1 MRQRWYGVDRVG
13 IEPNDE
19 AWETASVL
27 VGGCGA
33 ALGHCQMLPRRDKD
47 NRAEASPKLGLARY
61 ATSQHTALR
70 RALRQLRDRNR
81 GRSPGDLMSRAGR
94 NEFGRIQSAQI
105 LS

>member
-47 NRAEASPKLGLARY
+47 NRAEASPKLGLPLGTPR
-61 ATSQHTALR
+61 LNIP
-70 RALRQLRDRNR
+70 LCDEL
-81 GRSPGDLMSRAGR
+81 
-94 NEFGRIQSAQI
+94 SA
-105 LS
+105 S